1 MTDPLLIDLPVH
13 IETERLILRPPQAGD
28 GPMFH
33 AAMVESLVELRR
45 FLASLSWVAAEQSID
60 QAEAHCR
67 NAQANFMA
75 RKDLPFL
82 LLEKHSGELVGVAGL
97 HRTEWSTPKT
107 EVGYWGRASR
117 SGHGFV
123 TEGVEALVQYAFTH
137 LRAVRIELVTD
148 EENHASRRVAERCH
162 FTLEGVLRHE
172 RRASDGGLR
181 NTCVYARFPPV
192 S

>member
-13 IETERLILRPPQAGD
+13 IDTQRLILRPPRAGD

-33 AAMVESLVELRR
+33 AAVVESLTELRR
-45 FLASLSWVAAEQSID
+45 FLASLSWVAAQQSVE

-67 NAQANFMA
+67 NAQANFIA
-75 RKDLPFL
+75 RRDLPFL
-82 LLEKHSGELVGVAGL
+82 VLERSSGEMVGVAGL

-123 TEGVEALVQYAFTH
+123 TEAVEALVDYAFIH
-137 LRAVRIELVTD
+137 IQAVRVELITD
-148 EENHASRRVAERCH
+148 EDNHASRRVAERCR
-162 FTLEGVLRHE
+162 FGLEGTLRSE
-172 RRASDGGLR
+172 RRATDGSLR
-181 NTCVYARFPPV
+181 NTCIYARFPPAR
-192 S
+192 